1 VNAARPDSAKLRL
14 HGTIARH
21 VGRDILSGRLKAG
34 LLLRSDI
41 EASEHLGISRTTYR
55 EAMRILS
62 AKGLVHSQ
70 PRVGTRVN
78 SPEKWQL
85 LDRDILSWLFE
96 CEPNQRILDDFF
108 ELLRIVE
115 PQVAALAAVRRTE
128 DQLETMRRALADMR
142 TNKLMSD
149 ARRLAAADFHG
160 MLLQA
165 TDNVFLNT
173 LACGLAPAMAWKAG
187 HEKRENSASCNT
199 LRDYEQVLRAL
210 KVKNAPKARR
220 LMCGICARLYSPML
234 ISMREALSIAART
247 DAAVDDD

>member
-14 HGTIARH
+14 HGTVARG
-21 VGRDILSGRLKAG
+21 VGRDILSGRLKPG
-34 LLLRSDI
+34 LLLKSDI
-41 EASEHLGISRTTYR
+41 ESSKRLGVSRTTYR

-96 CEPNQRILDDFF
+96 FEPNQRILDDLF

-115 PQVAALAAVRRTE
+115 PQGAALAAARRTE

-142 TNKLMSD
+142 TSKLTSE
-149 ARRLAAADFHG
+149 ARRLTAADFHG

-165 TDNVFLNT
+165 TDNVFLSA
-173 LACGLAPAMAWKAG
+173 LACGLAPAMTWKAG
-187 HEKRENSASCNT
+187 RKKRQNSASCNS
-199 LRDYEQVLRAL
+199 LLDYEQVLRAL
-210 KVKNAPKARR
+210 MDKNAPKARR
-220 LMCGICARLYSPML
+220 LMCGICERL
-234 ISMREALSIAART
+234 
-247 DAAVDDD
+247 